1 MDLDIDI
8 DTDTTTQEIILAAS
22 NHDTTKLRELFRSA
36 SANVQDPETG
46 ITPLHA
52 AIAACAPDVPADQT
66 NTRADGV
73 NVNGSASPGRSSD
86 EEAAAVETVK
96 LLFENGAVWN
106 DLDHENETPGC
117 LALRLKLKNVYDVI
131 VEAGIRAELLLNRLD
146 EFEMLADADDEEYD
160 EPGEAVEGFEVV
172 NAMEEGS
179 ANLQSSAV
187 EIEHSIP
194 ELIQVDAEGTE
205 TEIDVNSADYL
216 ASDLIFHGDR
226 LLDADN
232 NGVMMAWETDI
243 MKRTAKL
250 LVPKQ
255 GLRILNVGHG
265 MGIIDALFQGE
276 TPSAHHII
284 EAHPDVLARMRR
296 DGWYEK
302 PGVTVHE
309 GRWQDLV
316 PKLVEDNVTFDAIYF
331 DTFAEDYKALKEF
344 FSECVIG
351 LLDLCGKFGF
361 FSGLGADRQICYD
374 VYTKIVEMELFEAGL
389 DTTWEDVH
397 IPDLEGSGEWQGVRR
412 RYWALE
418 NYRLPICEFVG

>member
-52 AIAACAPDVPADQT
+52 AIAACVPADQS
-66 NTRADGV
+66 NARADGV
-73 NVNGSASPGRSSD
+73 NVNGSASPGRSSR

-106 DLDHENETPGC
+106 DLDHDNETPGC
-117 LALRLKLKNVYDVI
+117 LALRLKLKNVYDVV
-131 VEAGIRAELLLNRLD
+131 VEAGVRAELLLNRLD

-160 EPGEAVEGFEVV
+160 ESGEAVEGFEVV

-179 ANLQSSAV
+179 GDLEGSAV

-205 TEIDVNSADYL
+205 TKIDVNSADYL
-216 ASDLIFHGDR
+216 ASDLTFHGDR

-243 MKRTAKL
+243 MKRTAEL

-265 MGIIDALFQGE
+265 MGIIDALFQGG

-296 DGWYEK
+296 DGWYAK

-316 PKLVEDNVTFDAIYF
+316 PKLVEDDVTFDAIYF

-344 FSECVIG
+344 FSECVIS
-351 LLDLCGKFGF
+351 LLDPCGKFGF
-361 FSGLGADRQICYD
+361 FNGLGADRQICYD

-397 IPDLEGSGEWQGVRR
+397 IPDLEESGEWQGVRR

>member
-1 MDLDIDI
+1 
-8 DTDTTTQEIILAAS
+8 
-22 NHDTTKLRELFRSA
+22 
-36 SANVQDPETG
+36 
-46 ITPLHA
+46 
-52 AIAACAPDVPADQT
+52 
-66 NTRADGV
+66 
-73 NVNGSASPGRSSD
+73 
-86 EEAAAVETVK
+86 
-96 LLFENGAVWN
+96 
-106 DLDHENETPGC
+106 
-117 LALRLKLKNVYDVI
+117 
-131 VEAGIRAELLLNRLD
+131 
-146 EFEMLADADDEEYD
+146 MLADADDEEYD
-160 EPGEAVEGFEVV
+160 ESGEAVEGFEVV

-179 ANLQSSAV
+179 GDLEGSAV

-205 TEIDVNSADYL
+205 TKIDVNSADYL
-216 ASDLIFHGDR
+216 ASDLTFHGDR

-243 MKRTAKL
+243 MKRTAEL

-265 MGIIDALFQGE
+265 MGIIDALFQGG

-296 DGWYEK
+296 DGWYAK

-316 PKLVEDNVTFDAIYF
+316 PKLVEDDVTFDAIYF

-344 FSECVIG
+344 FSECVIS
-351 LLDLCGKFGF
+351 LLDPCGKFGF
-361 FSGLGADRQICYD
+361 FNGLGADRQICYD

-397 IPDLEGSGEWQGVRR
+397 IPDLEESGEWQGVRR